1 MPCVMVH
8 TNAVYGNG
16 TAVRQCHETMA
27 QYSLTPGN
35 CTDVPNSGVL
45 DEGGAWPQ
53 WIMLQCTNLVALG
66 TWLIIRK
73 MMSDDDY

>member
-53 WIMLQCTNLVALG
+53 WIMLQCTIPIESRSTLPSCRYEEARV
-66 TWLIIRK
+66 
-73 MMSDDDY
+73 